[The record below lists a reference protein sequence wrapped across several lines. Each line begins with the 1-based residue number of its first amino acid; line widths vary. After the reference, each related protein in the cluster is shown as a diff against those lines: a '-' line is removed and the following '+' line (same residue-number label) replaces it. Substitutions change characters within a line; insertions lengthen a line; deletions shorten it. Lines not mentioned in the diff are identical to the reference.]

1 MPPRSQGPPHC
12 SSTLHLLPRLTHDT
26 PPYPSL
32 LTPNTFPSTSQP
44 LPTLS
49 PHRFL
54 ELKAYVLKRR
64 DELTPDDGTL
74 TASQLMGETSKAKG
88 FGA

>member
-1 MPPRSQGPPHC
+1 MTTPPSSQGPPHC
-12 SSTLHLLPRLTHDT
+12 SSTLHLLPRLTHYT
-26 PPYPSL
+26 PYPS
-32 LTPNTFPSTSQP
+32 TPNTFPSSPHP